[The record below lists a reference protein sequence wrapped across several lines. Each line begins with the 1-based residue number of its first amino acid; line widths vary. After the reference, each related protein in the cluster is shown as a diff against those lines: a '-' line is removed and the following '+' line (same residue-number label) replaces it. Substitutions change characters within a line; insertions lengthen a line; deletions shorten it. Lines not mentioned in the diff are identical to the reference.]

1 MYSGDCNLGFS
12 SDRDMRVAARYSL
25 LLSAVLAGLSL
36 IDWLAGRSL
45 EASLTLGVSVLSGFS
60 AALLVLSERPWR
72 YRWLHSGLIGA
83 VCLLMLVLMDKQLE
97 AVFMAYWL
105 PFYLAFALPWKRLL
119 AVGGVFSLLFLGRL
133 MWTDPMLNGQVLAT
147 YLVCVAV
154 ALVFAWM
161 NRSSQIMLAEH
172 PVTDPLTGAYPQAQL
187 LHDLRRE
194 VPRADRQN
202 TRLALA
208 VVHIPFHWR
217 ALNPDAWRNHLRV
230 LALRLVESSLPQHA
244 LYRLDSDDLVVLMP
258 NFRQD
263 DADQLRSRLRYC
275 LPGEVLDDSNLQI
288 LNYRADDDAVS
299 LLERV
304 CACCQ
309 SGGISR

>member
-25 LLSAVLAGLSL
+25 LLSAVLASLSL

-45 EASLTLGVSVLSGFS
+45 EASLTLVVAILSGFS
-60 AALLVLSERPWR
+60 AALLVLSEQPWR
-72 YRWLHSGLIGA
+72 YGWLHDSLIGA
-83 VCLLMLVLMDKQLE
+83 VCLLMLVLMDEHLD
-97 AVFMAYWL
+97 AVFIAYWL
-105 PFYLAFALPWKRLL
+105 PFYLAFAMPWRRVIP
-119 AVGGVFSLLFLGRL
+119 VGAVFSLLFVGRL
-133 MWTDPMLNGQVLAT
+133 LWTDPMLNGQVLAT
-147 YLVCVAV
+147 YVICVSV
-154 ALVFAWM
+154 ALVFAWL
-161 NRSSQIMLAEH
+161 NRSSQLMLQEN
-172 PVTDPLTGAYPQAQL
+172 PVTDPLTGAYPQSQL

-208 VVHIPFHWR
+208 LVHIPRQWR
-217 ALNPDAWRNHLRV
+217 ALTLDAWRSHLRM

-263 DADQLRSRLRYC
+263 DADQLRSRLQYC
-275 LPGEVLDDSNLQI
+275 LPGEALDESSLQI

-304 CACCQ
+304 CASCQ
-309 SGGISR
+309 SGGDSR